1 MGIGDWGTNGVD
13 ISVGKLMV
21 YTAAAG
27 VNPEWVLPVVLDV
40 GTNRQELLE
49 DPLYLGV
56 RKNRITGDA
65 YNKLLKLLFVT

>member
-1 MGIGDWGTNGVD
+1 
-13 ISVGKLMV
+13 MV

-65 YNKLLKLLFVT
+65 YNKFIETFVRHVESKFPKLYLH